1 MEYVID
7 DIVPLSAILI
17 LFLFLPWLIFHYL
30 TQLRQARQ
38 LDEESQELFESTVHR
53 VEVMEERV
61 HVLERIL
68 DTEVPGWRNRQ

>member
-7 DIVPLSAILI
+7 GIVPISAILI
-17 LFLFLPWLIFHYL
+17 LFLFLPWLVFHYL

-38 LDEESQELFESTVHR
+38 LDEDSQELFEATVHR

-68 DTEVPGWRNRQ
+68 DNEVPGWRTHQ